1 MARGQVVRRAVAL
14 GGALAATAGVS
25 ARRRPLAAASV
36 AAVGGLAGLAAFHR
50 NAPLFGPL
58 LRHGPRTRARAA
70 LTFDDGPGPSTPRV
84 LEALAAA
91 EVRATFFVLGRQVE
105 RHPALVRRIAAE
117 GHQLG
122 SHGYDHGILVF
133 RGHRHVV
140 EQLART
146 EVAVAEALGAPA
158 LSPLFRA
165 PHGFRGPTTWAA
177 ARSRGYRM
185 VGWTRGVF
193 DSAEPGLEVIA
204 DRAARALAPGAI
216 LLLHDADGW
225 RPEATRE
232 QTAAA
237 LPKICRSAERS
248 GLTLVTLDALVEG
261 GAS

>member
-1 MARGQVVRRAVAL
+1 MARGQAVRRAVAL
-14 GGALAATAGVS
+14 GTGLAATAGLA
-25 ARRRPLAAASV
+25 ARRRPLAGAGV
-36 AAVGGLAGLAAFHR
+36 LMLGGLAAVAAFHR

-84 LEALAAA
+84 LDALADAGI
-91 EVRATFFVLGRQVE
+91 RATFFVLGRQVE

-117 GHQLG
+117 GHELA

-133 RGHRHVV
+133 RGRRHVV
-140 EQLART
+140 GQLRRT
-146 EVAVAEALGAPA
+146 EAAVAEALGGPA

-165 PHGFRGPTTWAA
+165 PHGFRGPATWAA
-177 ARSRGYRM
+177 AHGLGYRM

-193 DSAEPGLEVIA
+193 DSAEPGAEVIA
-204 DRAARALAPGAI
+204 ERAARGLAPGAI

-225 RPEATRE
+225 RPDATRD

-237 LPKICRSAERS
+237 LPDICRSAERN
-248 GLTLVTLDALVEG
+248 GLTLVTLGRLLDG
-261 GAS
+261 SGP